1 MAQGDGAIY
10 NTFKELVM
18 EGTYNLASAQDAIQV
33 ILVGTYTPDIDAH
46 VDYGDVSGTEYNTGA
61 GYTSKGETL
70 AGQDVTVDNA
80 NDRGVFDATDLTWAS
95 LGPLSPAHPTH
106 AIMFDDTAA
115 ADSLI
120 AYWEVS
126 GTAPN
131 GANWTLEWGTNGI
144 ILLT

>member
-18 EGTYNLASAQDAIQV
+18 EGTYNLASGQDAIQV

-80 NDRGVFDATDLTWAS
+80 NDRGVFDATDLTWTS

-106 AIMFDDTAA
+106 AIMLDDTTA